1 MLKGYVMFKLIK
13 ILVLMLLLTL
23 SACKE
28 YDMKTVEKVDID
40 QFMGDWYVIGI
51 IPNFIEKHAVN
62 GIESYQL
69 LDNDRVKI
77 DYRFTDTRTGKVK
90 HMQPKGWIHNKESNS
105 EWRVQ
110 FLWPVKFPYLI
121 IDLAEDYSYTVIGVP
136 NKKFVWIMSRKS
148 GIPDETYQEILKNLA
163 KIGYDTAKIKKMPQN
178 WE

>member
-1 MLKGYVMFKLIK
+1 MLKYIILFVLI
-13 ILVLMLLLTL
+13 ILLML

-28 YDMKTVEKVDID
+28 YDMKTVEKVDIER
-40 QFMGDWYVIGI
+40 FMGDWYVIGV
-51 IPNFIEKHAVN
+51 IPNFIEKNAIN
-62 GIESYQL
+62 GIESYEL

-90 HMQPKGWIHNKESNS
+90 HMQPKAWIYNNESNS

-136 NKKFVWIMSRKS
+136 NKKFVWIMSRKPE
-148 GIPDETYQEILKNLA
+148 IPDDTYQDILKNLDE
-163 KIGYDTAKIKKMPQN
+163 IGYNTAKIKKMPQN